1 MAKSPRKGAAGLK
14 TAAYSQKLNPKVY
27 KTPKYGGKNFKAYN
41 YHPQRR
47 WSIVE
52 SSSDS
57 SGNEAAALRANK
69 DSSGSESESSL
80 TAMSENDESHV
91 SRRGSVFFEGASTK
105 KTKPRKTIRGMKTA
119 RKRVPK
125 KMPFKNQAIAE
136 SSSDDDDDSDDD
148 EDSQHINDY
157 FNADDD
163 AEDSDE
169 NAVGLG
175 GIYSMINTHNS
186 SNNNAMYTSSESDSD
201 SNSKSDSADED
212 DNMSSSDDSEVDF
225 VQLQAE
231 RRAKSMKSLRA
242 IKGLQKPKQ
251 KAETAPDHKKQRR
264 GSLYRR
270 KSEVA
275 LPDDI
280 NFKFEFDDANS
291 TSILDEDADAD
302 NDDNAANSSNAVASV
317 NEEEDIGEVVG
328 GDQSAANAD
337 FHFDE
342 PLMHVPKFKDDEF
355 NSDEEYEFDDN
366 DLLATLQAD
375 NDIDEFITG
384 GGDDLATPRTRQGSL
399 SSVND
404 DTEDPFLREE
414 EKYLVN
420 EFETNGFD
428 DEEDPARIETARVMN
443 SFKTNNAQ
451 REQVV
456 QYASSSDDSQFGE
469 DLELSQD
476 ENDYGDDDGDVD
488 DYMDFIDFAEPIVD
502 KRSDDDRHSEKS
514 AVSAKSKPHFSK
526 KHRRKGPLDSE
537 EEDDSYL
544 WNYFFSSDADSPDE
558 LENESFAVE
567 EQLMLEEIFRQNVD
581 EKKNTDEERISDSV
595 DQDQEYDS
603 GDSTDVDLS
612 LPPSSG
618 HNQGGSKMAKEVLS
632 SKTADYRPPVLG
644 TWIAIESKPF
654 GIIDGL
660 STRTLNSQ
668 TTSKNPRGKGWKN
681 ITIKNDSEDLAIELN
696 ELLNISELDNDDE
709 NDVRIWRDFNNNKK
723 HVPLGAFRNK
733 LHMNPPMAI
742 LEPMAGFNSKIGANF
757 AGSAKFDASLAKVQ
771 KQNRS
776 KPPASPASAG
786 NINKKVNLPSKQRR
800 QRASIAD
807 AVSEGFRPT
816 KSGLFSENVLADV
829 EDVLG
834 DDREFMALIKGL

>member
-1 MAKSPRKGAAGLK
+1 MAKSPRKGATGLK

-27 KTPKYGGKNFKAYN
+27 NTPKYGGKNFKAYN
-41 YHPQRR
+41 YQPQRR

-57 SGNEAAALRANK
+57 SDNDASRAQAAR
-69 DSSGSESESSL
+69 SSSSSESESSL
-80 TAMSENDESHV
+80 TAMSENDESQV
-91 SRRGSVFFEGASTK
+91 RRKGSVFFEGSK
-105 KTKPRKTIRGMKTA
+105 HSKPRKTVKGMKSA

-125 KMPFKNQAIAE
+125 KMPFKNQATAE
-136 SSSDDDDDSDDD
+136 SSSDDDDDDDD
-148 EDSQHINDY
+148 DDDSQHIEDY
-157 FNADDD
+157 LNMEVD

-169 NAVGLG
+169 GGVGLG
-175 GIYSMINTHNS
+175 GIYSMINNTTNNS
-186 SNNNAMYTSSESDSD
+186 VIYTSSESESD
-201 SNSKSDSADED
+201 TNSKSDSAEED

-242 IKGLQKPKQ
+242 IKGLQKPKPQ
-251 KAETAPDHKKQRR
+251 PAEAANHKKGRR

-275 LPDDI
+275 LPEDI

-291 TSILDEDADAD
+291 TSILEEDGE
-302 NDDNAANSSNAVASV
+302 DDNSDDVNTNTVDEAK
-317 NEEEDIGEVVG
+317 NEEEDIGELVG
-328 GDQSAANAD
+328 DDQSAPNLD

-355 NSDEEYEFDDN
+355 NSDEDYEFDDN

-384 GGDDLATPRTRQGSL
+384 GAEDLPTPRTRQGSL
-399 SSVND
+399 SSMND

-456 QYASSSDDSQFGE
+456 QYASSSDDSQFGS
-469 DLELSQD
+469 DLELSD
-476 ENDYGDDDGDVD
+476 DDNEYGDDEGDVD

-502 KRSDDDRHSEKS
+502 KRSGDDNRQSEKS
-514 AVSAKSKPHFSK
+514 TEAAKSKPHFSK
-526 KHRRKGPLDSE
+526 KHKRKGPLDSE

-544 WNYFFSSDADSPDE
+544 WNYFFSSDADSPDD
-558 LENESFAVE
+558 LQNESFAVE

-581 EKKNTDEERISDSV
+581 DKKNAENDKVPENVE
-595 DQDQEYDS
+595 QDQEYDS
-603 GDSTDVDLS
+603 GESTDVDLS
-612 LPPSSG
+612 LPPASS

-660 STRTLNSQ
+660 STRTI
-668 TTSKNPRGKGWKN
+668 TTQATNKNPRGKGWKN
-681 ITIKNDSEDLAIELN
+681 VALKNDSEDLAIELN

-733 LHMNPPMAI
+733 LHMNPPMTT
-742 LEPMAGFNSKIGANF
+742 LEPMAGFNPKMGGNF
-757 AGSAKFDASLAKVQ
+757 AGNPKLDASLAKVR
-771 KQNRS
+771 KQSRPKPQANPTAAASLS
-776 KPPASPASAG
+776 K
-786 NINKKVNLPSKQRR
+786 KLNLSSKHRR